1 MIQQISETF
10 FKNTSK
16 QTSAQFL
23 LTLNQPSRVQ
33 IPIKLRLNPNIAQ
46 FASSLNGTKSTIR
59 GTFIVAIIVP
69 TASYI
74 AMPIYIRMLLHMNV
88 QDLTN
93 HTQ

>member
-1 MIQQISETF
+1 MILQISETF
-10 FKNTSK
+10 FKHTST
-16 QTSAQFL
+16 QTSVQFH

-33 IPIKLRLNPNIAQ
+33 IPIKLRLNSNIAP
-46 FASSLNGTKSTIR
+46 FASSHHGTNSTIR
-59 GTFIVAIIVP
+59 GMSIVAIIVP